1 MSAVN
6 SQVGDRR
13 FVTLEGQPVAPADRG
28 SVIGPLSGAG
38 TAVARAPAM
47 PQRRGGILSWALFD
61 YARTI
66 FSYSVLVTNFGLW
79 VTQDHKA
86 PVIIYTLATSVALA
100 IMAIV
105 SPALGVLSDK
115 AGRRLPFLLGVTG
128 LMVGSATLLA
138 FTTNL
143 LVGLVLFSIA
153 TVGYQSTQVFYD
165 ALLGSITTEEN
176 RGRIS
181 GLGMACGYLGTI
193 SWGLVT
199 VLYLSRYITP
209 THHSAAFLPTA
220 IVVALCALPCF
231 LFVKERPAA
240 PSSPITRADIAAS
253 FSQILRSIHKIRRG
267 HHNLARFLVARLLYA
282 DAANTVV
289 TFMAVYS
296 VVVVHLSTQELN
308 IFLPSAATFAV
319 VGALTFGRL
328 ADRFGPKR
336 MLNVI
341 LALWFVAMT
350 WAAFV
355 PSGTIHLG
363 SLAFP
368 AKDLFYAVGPLAGLA
383 LGGMR
388 ACDRTFLLR
397 VTPPAMI
404 GEAFGLFSLVGDVA
418 AIVGPLMLGLVTFLF
433 LKLGQEMLGYRVAIL
448 ALVGLLCAG
457 WILLRRTS
465 DSVARYEPGE
475 NVAQPLLAKEAI

>member
-1 MSAVN
+1 MSADN

-13 FVTLEGQPVAPADRG
+13 VVVLERQPAHPAGPG
-28 SVIGPLSGAG
+28 SVIGPRIGTG
-38 TAVARAPAM
+38 TAIARAPAM
-47 PQRRGGILSWALFD
+47 PQRRSGILSWALFD

-66 FSYSVLVTNFGLW
+66 FSFSVLMTSFGVW

-86 PVIIYTLATSVALA
+86 PVYVYTLAMMAIMA

-105 SPALGVLSDK
+105 TPALGVLSDK
-115 AGRRLPFLLGVTG
+115 AGRRLPFLLAVTG

-165 ALLGSITTEEN
+165 ALLGSITTEEK
-176 RGRIS
+176 RSRIS
-181 GLGMACGYLGTI
+181 GLGSACGYLGTI
-193 SWGLVT
+193 SWSLIALV
-199 VLYLSRYITP
+199 YLSRSST
-209 THHSAAFLPTA
+209 SAAFLPTA
-220 IVVALCALPCF
+220 MVVALCALPCF

-240 PSSPITRADIAAS
+240 PGSPITRADITAS
-253 FSQILRSIHKIRRG
+253 FAQILRSIHKVRRG
-267 HHNLARFLVARLLYA
+267 HPNLARFLVARLLYA

-289 TFMAVYS
+289 AIMAVYS
-296 VVVVHLSTQELN
+296 VAVVHLTKREYF
-308 IFLPSAATFAV
+308 IFMPSAVTFAV
-319 VGALTFGRL
+319 IGALTFGRL

-350 WAAFV
+350 WTAFV
-355 PSGTIHLG
+355 PTGTVHLG
-363 SLAFP
+363 SLALP

-383 LGGMR
+383 LGGLR

-397 VTPPAMI
+397 LTPPAMI
-404 GEAFGLFSLVGDVA
+404 GEAFALFSLVGDAA
-418 AIVGPLMLGLVTFLF
+418 AIVGPLIWTVVTFLF
-433 LKLGQEMLGYRVAIL
+433 LKLGHEVLGYRVAIL
-448 ALVGLLCAG
+448 AIVGLLCVG
-457 WILLRRTS
+457 WTLLRRTS

-475 NVAQPLLAKEAI
+475 SGVQPLPAKEAS